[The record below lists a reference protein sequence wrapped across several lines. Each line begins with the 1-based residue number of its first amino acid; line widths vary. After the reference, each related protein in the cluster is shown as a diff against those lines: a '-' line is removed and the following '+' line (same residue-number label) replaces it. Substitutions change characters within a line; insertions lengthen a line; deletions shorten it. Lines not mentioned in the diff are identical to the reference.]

1 MKPPYTITP
10 LILRSVSSISEKL
23 GEVNA
28 SRFRW
33 PSSAWRKRNTLLKV
47 HASLRLEGNKMSLR
61 QVKAVQEQRQV
72 KADPQDILEAQNA
85 LKVYDELSLM
95 DPFSHKDFLKTH
107 KMLMNGLVELPGKF
121 RNREI
126 GIVHGDNVA
135 HIAPPAKKLTYL
147 MQDLFR
153 YLKDSEEP
161 MLIKSCVFFYETEFI
176 HPFLD
181 GNGRMGRLW
190 CTLLLSRINSLFMYI
205 PLELYL
211 LESRNEY
218 YKALAMSDS
227 KGASTAFVEYLL
239 QKIEQAL
246 NDFLLERKVLSK
258 NSHLYEENKKNEE
271 SQKA

>member
-10 LILRSVSSISEKL
+10 LILRCVSSISEKI

-28 SRFRW
+28 SHFRR
-33 PSSAWRKRNTLLKV
+33 PPASWRKRNALLKV

-61 QVKAVQEQRQV
+61 QIKAVQEQKQV
-72 KADPQDILEAQNA
+72 KASPDEVLEAQNA

-95 DPFSHKDFLKTH
+95 DPFSSKDFLKTH

-121 RNREI
+121 RKLEV
-126 GIVHGDNVA
+126 GIVHGENIA

-176 HPFLD
+176 HPFQD

-190 CTLLLSRINSLFMYI
+190 CVLLLSRINSLFMYI
-205 PLELYL
+205 PLEQYL
-211 LESRNEY
+211 LESRHEY

-246 NDFLLERKVLSK
+246 SDFLLERKVLSK
-258 NSHLYEENKKNEE
+258 NNHIYEEKKQEDE
-271 SQKA
+271 PQKA

>member
-10 LILRSVSSISEKL
+10 LILRCVSSISEKI
-23 GEVNA
+23 GQVNA
-28 SRFRW
+28 GTFRR
-33 PSSAWRKRNTLLKV
+33 PPASWRKRNALLKV

-61 QVKAVQEQRQV
+61 QIKAVLEQKQI
-72 KADPQDILEAQNA
+72 KADPLEMLEAQHA

-95 DPFSHKDFLKTH
+95 DPFSLKDFLKTH
-107 KMLMNGLVELPGKF
+107 KMLMNGLEELPGKF
-121 RNREI
+121 RNREV

-153 YLKDSEEP
+153 YLKDSEDP

-181 GNGRMGRLW
+181 GNGRLGRLW
-190 CTLLLSRINSLFMYI
+190 CGLLLSRINSLFMYI
-205 PLELYL
+205 PLEQYL
-211 LESRNEY
+211 LESRHDY
-218 YKALAMSDS
+218 YKALAISDS

-246 NDFLLERKVLSK
+246 NDFLQERRVLSK
-258 NSHLYEENKKNEE
+258 NNHIYEEHKKNEE

>member
-10 LILRSVSSISEKL
+10 LILRCVSSISEKI

-28 SRFRW
+28 SNFRR
-33 PSSAWRKRNTLLKV
+33 PPARWRQRNALLKV

-61 QVKAVQEQRQV
+61 QIKAVLEQRQV
-72 KADPQDILEAQNA
+72 KAEPDEVLEAQNA

-95 DPFSHKDFLKTH
+95 DPFSSKDFLKTH
-107 KMLMNGLVELPGKF
+107 KMLMNGLVEFPGKF
-121 RNREI
+121 RKREV

-153 YLKDSEEP
+153 YLKDSDEP

-190 CTLLLSRINSLFMYI
+190 CALLLSRINSLFMYI

-211 LESRNEY
+211 LESRHEY

-246 NDFLLERKVLSK
+246 SDFLLERKVLSK
-258 NSHLYEENKKNEE
+258 NNHIYEEKKQEDE
-271 SQKA
+271 PQKA

>member
-28 SRFRW
+28 SHVRR
-33 PSSAWRKRNTLLKV
+33 PSSSWRKRNALLKV

-61 QVKAVQEQRQV
+61 QIKAVLEQRQV

>member
-72 KADPQDILEAQNA
+72 KADPRDILEAQNA
-85 LKVYDELSLM
+85 LRVYDELSLM
-95 DPFSHKDFLKTH
+95 DPFSSKDFLKTH
-107 KMLMNGLVELPGKF
+107 KMLMNGLAELPGKF
-121 RNREI
+121 RKREI

-190 CTLLLSRINSLFMYI
+190 CSLLLSRINSLFMYI
-205 PLELYL
+205 PLEHYL
-211 LESRNEY
+211 LESRDEY
-218 YKALAMSDS
+218 YKALAISDS

-239 QKIEQAL
+239 QKIEQAF
-246 NDFLLERKVLSK
+246 NDFLIERKVLSK
-258 NSHLYEENKKNEE
+258 NSRIYEENKKNAEPK
-271 SQKA
+271 KA